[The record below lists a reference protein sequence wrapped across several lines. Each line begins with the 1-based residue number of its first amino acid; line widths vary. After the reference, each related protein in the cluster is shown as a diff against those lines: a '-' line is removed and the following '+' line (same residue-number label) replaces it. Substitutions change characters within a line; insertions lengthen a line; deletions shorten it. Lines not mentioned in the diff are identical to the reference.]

1 MLIVLAL
8 DALDYEHVEHFG
20 TSELELQ
27 QSREIETF
35 SYMKDQPYT
44 LEVWPTVATGLGPS
58 EHGLT
63 GAGTSE
69 WSNPVLDFLSNY
81 TSNLGGNT
89 RDKLGRIAESI
100 TGSSYSIP
108 ETDAEHVF
116 EGRGRVVHNWPGV
129 YNSAELKRV
138 WDTANPDEGD
148 QTIAGFER
156 EIFGIAAEQFG
167 WTREM
172 LNHELMLVGCHVH
185 TLDMCGHIYRYNEDR
200 YRHVY
205 ERVANWVAEIESRL
219 GEDNDLLLLSDHGIH
234 TDWDSDSTE
243 PGRHS
248 YRAMAATT
256 MSKELFDDVRDVRD
270 WIEEAIEDQEVSY
283 DDEGEDMDI
292 PTEQLEDL
300 GYI

>member
-8 DALDYEHVEHFG
+8 DALDHQHVEYFG
-20 TSELELQ
+20 MSELKLN
-27 QSREIETF
+27 QSRDILTF
-35 SYMKDQPYT
+35 SYMKDQPFT

-69 WSNPVLDFLSNY
+69 WSNPILNFLSNY

-89 RDKLGRIAESI
+89 RDRLGRIAESV
-100 TGSSYSIP
+100 TGSSYNIP
-108 ETDAEHVF
+108 ETDAGHVF
-116 EGRGRVVHNWPGV
+116 EGKGRVVHNWPGIH
-129 YNSAELKRV
+129 NSAELKRV
-138 WDTANPDEGD
+138 WDTANPDEGE
-148 QTIAGFER
+148 QTTEGFER

-172 LNHELMLVGCHVH
+172 LNHDLSLVGCHIH
-185 TLDMCGHIYRYNEDR
+185 TLDMCGHIYRRDEDR
-200 YRHVY
+200 YRRTY
-205 ERVANWVAEIESRL
+205 ERVNDWVAELWDAL
-219 GEDNDLLLLSDHGIH
+219 GEDDELLILGDHGIH
-234 TDWDSDSTE
+234 TAWDSSSVE

-248 YRAMAATT
+248 ERTMAATT
-256 MSKELFDDVRDVRD
+256 METNLFGDVHDARD
-270 WIEEAIEDQEVSY
+270 WIETAVEDAEFSHEQ
-283 DDEGEDMDI
+283 MDV